1 MSYYSI
7 PTKKHNEV
15 GLEIIKT
22 HTLDEL
28 PAFFRDQRLGYD
40 FVIEA
45 LTLLEPTGGLP
56 HDVYSH
62 IEQRL
67 TGYEMDVVH
76 AEMCKEHGRS
86 RLLDDFIKNE
96 AVRITEQSKTLI
108 QIQTSRLTH
117 TQLRRMIPDEA
128 VNSYYECDLACEFN
142 VKFGAKHQR

>member
-15 GLEIIKT
+15 GREIIKT

-45 LTLLEPTGGLP
+45 LTMLETTGGLP
-56 HDVYSH
+56 HDVYAH

-67 TGYEMDVVH
+67 TEYEMDVVH

-86 RLLDDFIKNE
+86 RRLDDFIKNE
-96 AVRITEQSKTLI
+96 AVRITEQSKTLL
-108 QIQTSRLTH
+108 QIQTSRLTT

-128 VNSYYECDLACEFN
+128 IDAYYECDLACEFRG
-142 VKFGAKHQR
+142 KFES